1 MISKE
6 TYDKLQEYKEIGL
19 SILKSSE
26 KLNLSYKTA
35 YTWWNKSDEEFTSFQ
50 KQHEFILDNYRQYLI
65 EQIKICPQINNS
77 LLLKRLKL
85 EFSDFSIP
93 PATFYRYIKKLR
105 EQTGLLKPRRA
116 GVIRDE
122 VNPGY
127 EGQVDY
133 GQYTMKSMYG
143 NNIRVYFFVMV
154 LSYSRMKF
162 AYFSPTPFNVFETI
176 KAHNFAFK
184 YFGGRPQML
193 VYDQDKIMV
202 ISENVVDIIFVK
214 EFEAYIKETGFS
226 IYLCRGYDPQTKGRV
241 EKAVD
246 SIKHDFLDGRIYCGI
261 DKLNMECLEW
271 LDGLGNDQINMYT
284 KKAPREMFKSEYGK
298 LIKVYE
304 KKNTDIVVLTPCNT
318 AVKYM
323 NNTYKLPEESITDD
337 SRVRVERHD
346 DILLFYH
353 ALTNDLICKHKIPDG
368 TGNVVSMPINVK
380 TISIEAEMHLHYKDD
395 EIAIKFLE
403 LMRKQKSRYVY
414 PQCDRLRRMQKYYT
428 DEEIHIGMVHCV
440 NINVCTMMELSAYL
454 LYRYGEERARKYLSK
469 SSYKHYL
476 ERSLKIREESEINGR
491 HS

>member
-6 TYDKLQEYKEIGL
+6 TYDKLQEYKKMGL

-50 KQHEFILDNYRQYLI
+50 KQHEFMLDNYRQYLI
-65 EQIKICPQINNS
+65 EQIRICPQINNS

-93 PATFYRYIKKLR
+93 PATFYRYIKRLR

-133 GQYTMKSMYG
+133 GQYT
-143 NNIRVYFFVMV
+143 
-154 LSYSRMKF
+154 
-162 AYFSPTPFNVFETI
+162 
-176 KAHNFAFK
+176 
-184 YFGGRPQML
+184 
-193 VYDQDKIMV
+193 
-202 ISENVVDIIFVK
+202 
-214 EFEAYIKETGFS
+214 
-226 IYLCRGYDPQTKGRV
+226 TKGRV

-246 SIKHDFLDGRIYCGI
+246 SIKHDFLDGRIYCEI

-271 LDGLGNDQINMYT
+271 LDCLGNGQINMYT

-304 KKNTDIVVLTPCNT
+304 KKNTDIVVLTPKNT

-323 NNTYKLPEESITDD
+323 NNTYKLPEESLTDD

-368 TGNVVSMPINVK
+368 TGNVVSLPTNAK
-380 TISIEAEMHLHYKDD
+380 TVSIEAEMHLHYKDD

-428 DEEIHIGMVHCV
+428 DEEIHIGMVHCLNV
-440 NINVCTMMELSAYL
+440 NVCTMMELSAYL
-454 LYRYGEERARKYLSK
+454 LYRYGEERAKKYLSK
-469 SSYKHYL
+469 SPYKNYL
-476 ERSLKIREESEINGR
+476 ERSLKIKEESETHGR
-491 HS
+491 QS